1 MGWTNVG
8 NIKGPTG
15 ANGADGAAGAQGPAG
30 TAPGGGIRKTGA
42 QTLTATSQ
50 TAITDASFAVA
61 ANSKYF
67 FLMNVSVTTSS
78 GTSPTTAYGFTGP
91 AGCTLAIASE
101 QDTSTS
107 VEVAGILTAFGN
119 LAAGAQVANTGARF
133 TGVIETGAN
142 AGTVQLTCARGG
154 TSPSMLIPIGGVQ
167 GFWLKVA

>member
-1 MGWTNVG
+1 MVWSVVG
-8 NIKGPTG
+8 NIRGPTG
-15 ANGADGAAGAQGPAG
+15 STGAQGA
-30 TAPGGGIRKTGA
+30 APGGVIRKTSA

-67 FLMNVSVTTSS
+67 FLMSVSVTTST
-78 GTSPTTAYGFTGP
+78 GTSPTSAFGFTGP
-91 AGCTLAIASE
+91 AGATIAIASE

-107 VEVAGILTAFGN
+107 VEAAALLTAFGN
-119 LAAGAQVANTGARF
+119 MAAGAQVANTGARF
-133 TGVIETGAN
+133 TGVIETGGT

-154 TSPSMLIPIGGVQ
+154 TTPSMVIPIGGVQ